1 MQEKNTVFKKITIE
15 PLTIYTQDKFKL
27 KIKLYPKIPILAT
40 ESMLLLTTESGEK
53 LGIEGEKDEWNNKNF
68 PA

>member
-1 MQEKNTVFKKITIE
+1 MQEKNTVFKKIIIE

-53 LGIEGEKDEWNNKNF
+53 IEIEGEKNE
-68 PA
+68 

>member
-1 MQEKNTVFKKITIE
+1 MQEKNIVFKKIIIE

-40 ESMLLLTTESGEK
+40 ESILLLTTESGEK
-53 LGIEGEKDEWNNKNF
+53 IEIEGEKNE
-68 PA
+68 

>member
-1 MQEKNTVFKKITIE
+1 MQEKNTVFKEIKIE

-27 KIKLYPKIPILAT
+27 KIKLYPKIPILTT

-53 LGIEGEKDEWNNKNF
+53 IEIEGEKNE
-68 PA
+68 

>member
-53 LGIEGEKDEWNNKNF
+53 LGIEGEKDK
-68 PA
+68 

>member
-1 MQEKNTVFKKITIE
+1 MEEVSIMQEKNTVFKKITIE

-53 LGIEGEKDEWNNKNF
+53 LGIEGEKDE
-68 PA
+68 

>member
-1 MQEKNTVFKKITIE
+1 MQEKNIVFKKITIE

-40 ESMLLLTTESGEK
+40 ESILLLTTESREK
-53 LGIEGEKDEWNNKNF
+53 IEIEGEKNE
-68 PA
+68 